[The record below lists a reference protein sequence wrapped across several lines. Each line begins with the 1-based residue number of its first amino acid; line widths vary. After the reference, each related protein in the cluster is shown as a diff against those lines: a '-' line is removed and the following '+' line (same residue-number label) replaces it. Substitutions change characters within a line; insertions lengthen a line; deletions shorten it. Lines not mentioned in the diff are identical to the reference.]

1 MKKNKVDKN
10 LDAQNASWTFE
21 GNVSKSFSDHVE
33 KSVPFYKE
41 GHELIC
47 YLSDY
52 FVHDDSII
60 YELGSSTGKLICQI
74 EKRHKNKQNISLYG
88 LDVIQEMSN
97 QAKIENPDSKVN
109 FLCED
114 IEDYNYEKSDL
125 MIMYYTLQF
134 IKPRTRQTLVNNLY
148 KNLNWGGALLLFEKT
163 RAPDARFQDI
173 VTGVYNE
180 FKIEQ
185 GFESEEIFNKTRS
198 LKGVLEPFSHN
209 GNVDILKRAGFVDI
223 LPIFRYIPFEGF
235 LAIK

>member
-1 MKKNKVDKN
+1 MNK
-10 LDAQNASWTFE
+10 L
-21 GNVSKSFSDHVE
+21 
-33 KSVPFYKE
+33 
-41 GHELIC
+41 
-47 YLSDY
+47 
-52 FVHDDSII
+52 
-60 YELGSSTGKLICQI
+60 YE
-74 EKRHKNKQNISLYG
+74 
-88 LDVIQEMSN
+88 
-97 QAKIENPDSKVN
+97 
-109 FLCED
+109 
-114 IEDYNYEKSDL
+114 
-125 MIMYYTLQF
+125 
-134 IKPRTRQTLVNNLY
+134 
-148 KNLNWGGALLLFEKT
+148 NLNWGGALLLFEKT

>member
-1 MKKNKVDKN
+1 
-10 LDAQNASWTFE
+10 
-21 GNVSKSFSDHVE
+21 
-33 KSVPFYKE
+33 
-41 GHELIC
+41 
-47 YLSDY
+47 
-52 FVHDDSII
+52 
-60 YELGSSTGKLICQI
+60 
-74 EKRHKNKQNISLYG
+74 
-88 LDVIQEMSN
+88 MSN
-97 QAKIENPDSKVN
+97 QAKIENPDSEVN

-134 IKPRTRQTLVNNLY
+134 IKPRTRQTLVNKLY
-148 KNLNWGGALLLFEKT
+148 ENLNWGGALLLFEKT